1 MLLQFF
7 STKHYKRCENEA
19 AIVEVNKLLKY
30 TFLQFDPSPRV
41 DEPNI
46 NKRTPDY
53 FHSSIWILINK
64 NS

>member
-1 MLLQFF
+1 MLLSF
-7 STKHYKRCENEA
+7 SAPNYCKRSENEE

-30 TFLQFDPSPRV
+30 TFHQYDPAPRV

-53 FHSSIWILINK
+53 LHNSIC
-64 NS
+64 